1 MMNAVIFDLDG
12 VLVHTDDLHFQ
23 AWGAIAKNLGITFT
37 AADND
42 RLRGVSRMESLDIL
56 LSLGENH
63 VTEVEKAALAT
74 AKNDIYVSLL
84 ASLGPDDVD
93 PVVRDTL
100 TQLKNRGVAL
110 AIGSSSKNAR
120 AILRQVELI
129 DEFDAISDGTD
140 ITHSKPDPEVFLHA
154 AAALGLPPAQ
164 CLIVEDAH
172 AGVNA
177 AIAGGFAAAGIG
189 DAASHPGVAYS
200 INSLRELLDLIP
212 A

>member
-1 MMNAVIFDLDG
+1 MISAVIFDLDG
-12 VLVHTDDLHFQ
+12 VLVHTDDLHFK
-23 AWGAIAKNLGITFT
+23 AWGTIAKNLGITFT

-56 LSLGENH
+56 LSLGENQ
-63 VTEVEKAALAT
+63 VAEAEKEALAT

-84 ASLGPDDVD
+84 ASLGADDVD
-93 PVVRDTL
+93 PAVRDTL
-100 TQLKNRGVAL
+100 TQLKNRSVAL

-140 ITHSKPDPEVFLHA
+140 ITHSKPNPEVFLHA
-154 AAALGLPPAQ
+154 AAALGLPPTQ
-164 CLIVEDAH
+164 CLVVEDAH
-172 AGVNA
+172 AGVDA
-177 AIAGGFAAAGIG
+177 AIAGGFTAAGIG
-189 DAASHPGVAYS
+189 DAASHPGVAYP